1 MEEEYKMGIILDIIL
16 IAIIALSTFLAYK
29 KGLVKV
35 AVKLC
40 AFLIAVIITLLLY
53 KPVSNIIIDNTQL
66 DEKIENLIIENGTK
80 EIKENDENS
89 NNKNFISY
97 MQKYIDDTVTN
108 TQNDVIENIAEIVS
122 IKVINILVIIGLFLV
137 TRIALILLTLI
148 SDIIT
153 NLPIIKQ
160 FNKLGGII
168 YGLIRGLIL
177 VYVILAI
184 VFFIVSM
191 TANNS
196 VVELINSSI
205 LTRFMYA
212 NNILLNIIF

>member
-1 MEEEYKMGIILDIIL
+1 MGIILDIIL